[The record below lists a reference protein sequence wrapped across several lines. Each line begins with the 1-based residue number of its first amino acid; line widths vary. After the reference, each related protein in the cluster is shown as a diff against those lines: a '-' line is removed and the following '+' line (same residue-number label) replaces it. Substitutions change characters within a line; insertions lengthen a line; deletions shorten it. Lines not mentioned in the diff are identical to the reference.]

1 MQHDLTA
8 KQLRSFGFLVGG
20 IFAFIG
26 LWPVLWRGA
35 EARLWAGVLGT
46 LLVISAFVS
55 PTSLRV
61 VYRGWMALGQA
72 LGWFNTRII
81 LGVVFYLLITPMGLL
96 MRLAGKDLV
105 RRRYAPEADTYRVVR
120 QPRPSSHMM
129 RQF

>member
-1 MQHDLTA
+1 MPPEVTA
-8 KQLRSFGFLVGG
+8 KQLRSFGVLVGG
-20 IFAFIG
+20 IFACIG
-26 LWPVLWRGA
+26 LWPVLWRGQDL
-35 EARLWAGVLGT
+35 RLWAVVLGT
-46 LLVISAFVS
+46 LLVISALVS

-81 LGVVFYLLITPMGLL
+81 LGVVFYLLVTPMGLL
-96 MRLAGKDLV
+96 MRLAGKDPM
-105 RRRYAPEADTYRVVR
+105 RRRYAPEADTYHVVR

>member
-1 MQHDLTA
+1 MQPDLTA

-26 LWPVLWRGA
+26 LWPVVWRGA

-81 LGVVFYLLITPMGLL
+81 LGVVFYLLVTPMGLL
-96 MRLAGKDLV
+96 MRLAGKDPM